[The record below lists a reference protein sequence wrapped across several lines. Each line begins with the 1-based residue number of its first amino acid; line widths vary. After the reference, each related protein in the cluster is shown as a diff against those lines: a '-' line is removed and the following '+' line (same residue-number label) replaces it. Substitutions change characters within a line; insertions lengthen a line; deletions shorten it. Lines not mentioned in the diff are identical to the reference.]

1 MSSITNLKVYTTHPH
16 PCSYLD
22 GQSATTLFIDPQAD
36 ITKSVYSRLAE
47 NGFRRSGE
55 HLYTP
60 HCSDCSSCI
69 PVRIPVEKF
78 TFSRSQRRIWKRNC
92 DLTITEPK
100 SIDED
105 KYYRLYAHYI
115 NQRHRDGDM
124 YPASKEQYASFLTH
138 QWDLTHY
145 YAFWKSKEL
154 KAVCVIDTMD
164 NGLSAVYTF
173 FDPEDTQRSLGN
185 YCILWQIE
193 LAKTMNLPCLY
204 LGYWI
209 KNCAKMSYKGKFS
222 PLELYVNRQWI
233 QLSTR

>member
-1 MSSITNLKVYTTHPH
+1 MSSITNLKVFTTHPH
-16 PCSYLD
+16 PCSYLK
-22 GQSATTLFIDPQAD
+22 GQTATTLFIDPQAD

-69 PVRIPVEKF
+69 PVRIPVGKF
-78 TFSRSQRRIWKRNC
+78 SFTRSQKRIWKRNN
-92 DLTITEPK
+92 DLEITEPK
-100 SIDED
+100 SINGD
-105 KYYRLYAHYI
+105 KYYRLYADYI
-115 NQRHRDGDM
+115 NQRHSDGDM
-124 YPASKEQYASFLTH
+124 YPADKDQYESFLTR
-138 QWDLTHY
+138 QWNLTHY
-145 YAFWKSKEL
+145 YAFSKGEKL
-154 KAVCVIDTMD
+154 KAVCVVDTMD

-173 FDPEDTQRSLGN
+173 FDPLDTQRSLGN
-185 YCILWQIE
+185 FCILWQIE

-209 KNCAKMSYKGKFS
+209 KDCAKMSYKSKFS